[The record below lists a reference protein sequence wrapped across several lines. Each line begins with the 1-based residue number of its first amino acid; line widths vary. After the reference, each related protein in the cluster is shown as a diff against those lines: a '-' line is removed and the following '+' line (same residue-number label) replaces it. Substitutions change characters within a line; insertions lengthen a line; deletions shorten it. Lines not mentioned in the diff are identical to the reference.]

1 LAILLVT
8 WGIVPTQAGIF
19 STQLISRSQE
29 VHFDRSTAFVP
40 ASKQEAN
47 ITYQYAESVYGIAVL
62 NETLTSYM
70 ARNYTLAPFRP
81 SSTVT
86 YRLPDQGNWT
96 AETWMYSLDMHCE
109 RPIRW
114 VSKPMDGIFANSSDE
129 SSFSQGLK
137 ENQTFGMI
145 DYLKWV
151 NEPYKDGIFANS
163 SNGCSFSQVLNG
175 NLTFGMIDYFSLPS
189 QSPICIPCNFF
200 DPKDTAQHL

>member
-19 STQLISRSQE
+19 STRLVSRSQE
-29 VHFDRSTAFVP
+29 VQFDRSTAFVP

-47 ITYQYAESVYGIAVL
+47 MTYQYAESVYGIAVL

-86 YRLPDQGNWT
+86 HRLPDQGNWT

-109 RPIRW
+109 PP
-114 VSKPMDGIFANSSDE
+114 V
-129 SSFSQGLK
+129 
-137 ENQTFGMI
+137 
-145 DYLKWV
+145 KWV
-151 NEPYKDGIFANS
+151 KEPFTNWVFANS
-163 SNGCSFSQVLNG
+163 SNGCSYSQGLNG
-175 NLTFGMIDYFSLPS
+175 NLTFGMVNYFFLPS
-189 QSPICIPCNFF
+189 QSSFVYLATF
-200 DPKDTAQHL
+200 STPKMLCSIYDIL